1 MFTFVD
7 DPNSIKDGGEFATN
21 YCNIYSDKL
30 EYTDKRE
37 ASFFDLDI
45 KNQRRKVGIF
55 DKRDLFPFPITRM
68 PDKSSNVQYNL
79 VYSANGAVSSK
90 TSRVNKH
97 PDSFSTANK
106 PLHIR
111 IG

>member
-45 KNQRRKVGIF
+45 KNQRRKV
-55 DKRDLFPFPITRM
+55 
-68 PDKSSNVQYNL
+68 SSW
-79 VYSANGAVSSK
+79 
-90 TSRVNKH
+90 H
-97 PDSFSTANK
+97 F
-106 PLHIR
+106 
-111 IG
+111 